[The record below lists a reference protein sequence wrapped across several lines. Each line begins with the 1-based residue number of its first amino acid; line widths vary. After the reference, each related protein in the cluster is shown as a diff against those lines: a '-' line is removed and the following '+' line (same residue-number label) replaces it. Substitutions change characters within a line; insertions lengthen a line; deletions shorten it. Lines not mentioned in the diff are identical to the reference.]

1 MPRKLKR
8 ALLIEDDSS
17 LRDAIGRVVAGWG
30 DVEIFG
36 AGTVAEALD
45 LLTRAPPPD
54 LVITDVRLPDASAF
68 EVLEVSRQL
77 SPAPI
82 VVAISGKAAPDEAFR
97 LAQAG
102 VRAYLAKPFTIEEL
116 ETAVDRARSEAPDIE
131 PMVAAAVGQVP
142 MLELQREVRRVMM
155 KEALAQTEGSRTGAA
170 RLLRITRQAVQ
181 QMLRSEERSLKSF
194 GSRPPP
200 GSGAN
205 P

>member
-1 MPRKLKR
+1 MPRKLER
-8 ALLIEDDSS
+8 ALLIEDDNS

-30 DVEIFG
+30 DVELFG

-45 LLTRAPPPD
+45 LLARAPPPD

-82 VVAISGKAAPDEAFR
+82 VVAISGKAAPDEAFH

-102 VRAYLAKPFTIEEL
+102 VRAYLAKPFTIREL
-116 ETAVDRARSEAPDIE
+116 EAAVNRARSEAPDIK
-131 PMVAAAVGQVP
+131 PMVVAAVGQVP
-142 MLELQREVRRVMM
+142 MLELQREVRREMM
-155 KEALAQTEGSRTGAA
+155 KEALAQTEGSRSGAA
-170 RLLRITRQAVQ
+170 RLLGVTRQAVQ
-181 QMLRSEERSLKSF
+181 QMLRSEGGSLKSS
-194 GSRPPP
+194 GSPPPP
-200 GSGAN
+200 GSGSN